1 MGWAYS
7 HSSMVGVG
15 YQCRP
20 FVFFAVSRRPRR
32 WDPTSHGRGALKP
45 EPWELPALPA
55 PGADHQPAGGLS
67 AGFGDINVKVLT
79 NFRIKKATKCRA
91 PVQSSIS
98 TE

>member
-1 MGWAYS
+1 
-7 HSSMVGVG
+7 MVGVG

-67 AGFGDINVKVLT
+67 TGFGDINVQVLT
-79 NFRIKKATKCRA
+79 NFRIKKLPNAER
-91 PVQSSIS
+91 QFDHQ
-98 TE
+98 